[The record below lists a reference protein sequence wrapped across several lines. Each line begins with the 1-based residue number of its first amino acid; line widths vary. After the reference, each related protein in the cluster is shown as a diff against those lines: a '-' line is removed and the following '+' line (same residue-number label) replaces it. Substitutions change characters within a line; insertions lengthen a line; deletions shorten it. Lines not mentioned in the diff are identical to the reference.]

1 MRKASKFLSA
11 FGVQAAILM
20 CVLSVG
26 VGLRAQDQDEP
37 GQRPETPAAQQNQN
51 NDQHEG
57 IGGQLARE
65 TREAAG
71 EDDHNEFK
79 KSPSV
84 QWLAHL
90 TGGNV
95 EHAYWLA
102 LFLNFAVVFGVL
114 YWAGKKYLPGL
125 FRNRT
130 ASIQKAMEEA
140 RRASEDANRR
150 LAEIE
155 SRLTKLGD
163 EIKSLGVTADREIAE
178 EEARVRAA
186 AEEEAQRIVEAAGQ
200 EIDAAA
206 KAARRDLTSYAAD
219 LAVSLAKRQIH
230 VDQKTDEGL
239 VHQFSSRIASE
250 GGKN

>member
-1 MRKASKFLSA
+1 MSKPYKTFPSLCLA
-11 FGVQAAILM
+11 MVAA
-20 CVLSVG
+20 CVLSLG
-26 VGLRAQDQDEP
+26 AWAHGQTEP
-37 GQRPETPAAQQNQN
+37 GQSPEAPATQKSADQQP
-51 NDQHEG
+51 EG
-57 IGGQLARE
+57 IGQQLAHE

-71 EDDHNEFK
+71 EDDTAAFK
-79 KSPSV
+79 KSASV
-84 QWLAHL
+84 QWLARL

-95 EHAYWLA
+95 ERAYWLA
-102 LFLNFAVVFGVL
+102 LLLNFAVVFGVL
-114 YWAGKKYLPGL
+114 YWAAKKYLPGA

-130 ASIQKAMEEA
+130 AAIQKAMEEA

-155 SRLTKLGD
+155 LRLSKLGD
-163 EIKSLGVTADREIAE
+163 EIKSLTATADREIAE
-178 EEARVRAA
+178 EEARVKAT

-230 VDQKTDEGL
+230 VDQNTDEAI
-239 VHQFSSRIASE
+239 VRQFTGRIATE

>member
-1 MRKASKFLSA
+1 MRKLSNNPSVLYLA
-11 FGVQAAILM
+11 VVVA
-20 CVLSVG
+20 CVLSFG
-26 VGLRAQDQDEP
+26 VWVHAQDQAEP
-37 GQRPETPAAQQNQN
+37 AKSPDTPVTQN
-51 NDQHEG
+51 NADQQQG
-57 IGGQLARE
+57 IGQQLAHE

-71 EDDHNEFK
+71 EDDTAAFK
-79 KSPSV
+79 KSASV
-84 QWLAHL
+84 QWLARL

-102 LFLNFAVVFGVL
+102 LILNFAVVFGVL
-114 YWAGKKYLPGL
+114 YWAGKKYLPGA

-155 SRLTKLGD
+155 LRLAKLGE
-163 EIKSLGVTADREIAE
+163 EIKSLTATADREIVE

-230 VDQKTDEGL
+230 VDQNTDEAL
-239 VHQFSSRIASE
+239 VRQFSSRIAGE

>member
-1 MRKASKFLSA
+1 MRKLSNNPSVLYLA
-11 FGVQAAILM
+11 VVVA
-20 CVLSVG
+20 CVLSFG
-26 VGLRAQDQDEP
+26 VWVHAQDQAEP
-37 GQRPETPAAQQNQN
+37 AKSPDTPVTQN
-51 NDQHEG
+51 NADQQQG
-57 IGGQLARE
+57 IGQQLAHE

-71 EDDHNEFK
+71 EDDTAAFK
-79 KSPSV
+79 KSVSV
-84 QWLAHL
+84 QWLARL

-102 LFLNFAVVFGVL
+102 LILNFAVVFGVL
-114 YWAGKKYLPGL
+114 YWAGKKYLPGA

-155 SRLTKLGD
+155 LRLAKLGE
-163 EIKSLGVTADREIAE
+163 EIKSLTATADREIAE

-230 VDQKTDEGL
+230 VDQNTDEAL
-239 VHQFSSRIASE
+239 VRQFSSRIAGE

>member
-1 MRKASKFLSA
+1 VKRKILGRLLS
-11 FGVQAAILM
+11 FGLQAALLT
-20 CVLSVG
+20 CVLG
-26 VGLRAQDQDEP
+26 FGLHLRAQNDAEP
-37 GQRPETPAAQQNQN
+37 GQRPETPAVQQN
-51 NDQHEG
+51 NDHHEG
-57 IGGQLARE
+57 MEGQLARE

-71 EDDHNEFK
+71 EDDHSEFK
-79 KSPSV
+79 KSSSV
-84 QWLAHL
+84 RWLAHL

-114 YWAGKKYLPGL
+114 AWAGKKYLPGV

-150 LAEIE
+150 LADIE
-155 SRLTKLGD
+155 TRLAKLGD
-163 EIKSLGVTADREIAE
+163 EIKSISASAEREIAE
-178 EEARVRAA
+178 EEARVKAS
-186 AEEEAQRIVEAAGQ
+186 AEDEARRIVEAAEQ

-219 LAVSLAKRQIH
+219 LAVTLAKRQIH
-230 VDQKTDEGL
+230 VDQATDEAL
-239 VHQFSSRIASE
+239 VRQFSSRIASE
-250 GGKN
+250 GGRN

>member
-1 MRKASKFLSA
+1 MRKFPGRFPVFAL
-11 FGVQAAILM
+11 QAVLLA
-20 CVLSVG
+20 CVLSF
-26 VGLRAQDQDEP
+26 GLCVHAQDNAEP
-37 GQRPETPAAQQNQN
+37 GRHPETPAVQQD
-51 NDQHEG
+51 NDHQEG

-71 EDDHNEFK
+71 EDDHSEFK
-79 KSPSV
+79 KSSSV

-114 YWAGKKYLPGL
+114 VWAGKKYLPGL

-150 LAEIE
+150 LADIE
-155 SRLTKLGD
+155 TRLSKLGD
-163 EIKSLGVTADREIAE
+163 EIKSMSATAEREIAE
-178 EEARVRAA
+178 EEARVKAS
-186 AEEEAQRIVEAAGQ
+186 AEDEARRIVESAEQ

-219 LAVSLAKRQIH
+219 LAVTLAKRQIH
-230 VDQKTDEGL
+230 VDQNTDEAL
-239 VHQFSSRIASE
+239 VRQFSSRIASE
-250 GGKN
+250 GGRN

>member
-1 MRKASKFLSA
+1 MRKLSNNPS
-11 FGVQAAILM
+11 VLYLAAVVA
-20 CVLSVG
+20 CVLSFG
-26 VGLRAQDQDEP
+26 VWVHAQDQAEP
-37 GQRPETPAAQQNQN
+37 AKSPDTPVTQN
-51 NDQHEG
+51 NADQQQG
-57 IGGQLARE
+57 IGQQLAHE

-71 EDDHNEFK
+71 EDDTAAFK
-79 KSPSV
+79 KSVSV
-84 QWLAHL
+84 QWLARL

-102 LFLNFAVVFGVL
+102 LILNFAVVFGVL
-114 YWAGKKYLPGL
+114 YWAGKKYLPGA

-155 SRLTKLGD
+155 LRLAKLGE
-163 EIKSLGVTADREIAE
+163 EIKSLTATADREIAE

-230 VDQKTDEGL
+230 VDQNTDEAL
-239 VHQFSSRIASE
+239 VRQFSSRIAGE